1 VQYSYDQTA
10 DFYIGTTTGLTW
22 TMLVKGPFDV
32 RATAT
37 RVLMD
42 YRTLAVPVDPDRMV
56 TYGGGIGYRFTG
68 HARLGVNTDWSRR
81 TSEVAAERSYRN
93 HRIFAGLTWGTTL

>member
-1 VQYSYDQTA
+1 
-10 DFYIGTTTGLTW
+10 
-22 TMLVKGPFDV
+22 
-32 RATAT
+32 
-37 RVLMD
+37 MD
-42 YRTLAVPVDPDRMV
+42 YRTLGLSVDPDRMF

-68 HARLGVNTDWSRR
+68 HARLGVNTDWTRR